1 MKTPLAALLAVLV
14 VASGCGE
21 DDSGDDQP
29 GNNPTGEACL
39 LRIRGAVTE
48 DLSCVVTAIDSSAG
62 NPLST
67 YWEFEVLAY
76 RGTTEIGATA
86 NFVHEG
92 RPSLDT
98 VYGWTASA
106 SNVFTGV
113 AERTIPDPTGD
124 PGAHVDTHQALYALG
139 ATGTL
144 AATFTR
150 IPPADATGAGL
161 LDVHGTLE
169 ATLPAVD
176 GVSAP
181 VTFSAAF

>member
-1 MKTPLAALLAVLV
+1 VKTLAALLAVLV

-21 DDSGDDQP
+21 NDDGGDDQP
-29 GNNPTGEACL
+29 GNPTGQACL

-67 YWEFEVLAY
+67 HWEFELVAY

-86 NFVHEG
+86 NFVREG

-98 VYGWTASA
+98 VYGWTAST

-113 AERTIPDPTGD
+113 AERTVPDPTGD
-124 PGAHVDTHQALYALG
+124 SGAHVDTHQALYALEPWG
-139 ATGTL
+139 RSRQPLRKSRRPTPLGPGCSTSTEHSRRRSRRSTA
-144 AATFTR
+144 
-150 IPPADATGAGL
+150 
-161 LDVHGTLE
+161 
-169 ATLPAVD
+169 
-176 GVSAP
+176 
-181 VTFSAAF
+181 